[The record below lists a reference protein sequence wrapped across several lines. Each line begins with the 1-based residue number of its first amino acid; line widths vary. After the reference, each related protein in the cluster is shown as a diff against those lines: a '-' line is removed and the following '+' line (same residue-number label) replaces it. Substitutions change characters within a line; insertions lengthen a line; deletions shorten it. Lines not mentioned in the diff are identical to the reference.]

1 MDQTCPSKKPKKN
14 EKNDFHKK
22 SCGPILEELR
32 LRKVRCDLHLAHF
45 VGIARENVLDRDLQ
59 VQLPKN
65 DGGGWKV
72 LEKSGTENEEVCV

>member
-1 MDQTCPSKKPKKN
+1 MSIKQKQKKN

-72 LEKSGTENEEVCV
+72 LEKSGTENEELCV